1 MAASHH
7 GQRFSRKDFVGMQN
21 NIARIRFRPAW
32 RGGPSP
38 TVVVLLLALVLGLVP
53 LSACE
58 RGDPLVEARSL
69 LRRGQTVESLE
80 ILRELIDEGRQDPEL
95 LFVYGRALMES
106 GQPSLAEWPLRE
118 AMRDDDWFERAAM
131 QLAHGA
137 IAGGNMDNAGELLGR
152 VLERNPE
159 NLEARMLLANAY
171 ARSPRHFTLALEEVD
186 RILERRPDEL
196 QAFQPRI
203 LAHLGLNQPE
213 EADAALAELGERI
226 EQGAGD
232 EAMRGWY
239 CATMAIFANDKGDEA
254 LARERWADCNERFPA
269 HPNVVARSVEFYDE
283 HREFERALEI
293 ARAAFE
299 IDPSPELG
307 FRNLVSQHLQALG
320 RRDEAEALL
329 REGTEV
335 EGQDARAQAWL
346 ALSEHYEQVGNYAAA
361 ADAVVQALEI
371 LRGRHG
377 PQPALL
383 FSLADLLILA
393 GEDERALALTDEM
406 TVAAHRALVLGR
418 VAQNR
423 GRHAEALEQYDEA
436 TRLWPDNPYALYH
449 AGRAALALGEVDAA
463 LERFR
468 SSARVSLSA
477 TDAVHQTAR
486 ILSAEGSWRSAH
498 ELLGQAQNELS
509 AEAELLRIELV
520 GRFQGPEAAW
530 KAAGRF
536 SSRHPARMGEAV
548 ARVVDLIGRVQGAEA
563 AWTRIAPVVDD
574 AIRPRQRVAVLEAAL
589 RWAPADERERVAE
602 AIAELVA
609 ASPELAAVRALDARL
624 REDTGDR
631 KGAIARYREALER
644 QPDQPAALLG
654 LARLLVDREPGESRA
669 LLEQALAGDGLDA
682 DVFLGVLR
690 RLELDDGSERI
701 ELLGRALQVEP
712 TSGALAL
719 ELATRLEERD
729 ETDPRVL
736 ELARRAVRFRAGE
749 EAELL
754 LSRAR
759 GKPGP
764 HGGG

>member
-1 MAASHH
+1 
-7 GQRFSRKDFVGMQN
+7 MQN

-32 RGGPSP
+32 RGRLPS
-38 TVVVLLLALVLGLVP
+38 TLVVLLLAFVLGLVT
-53 LSACE
+53 LAGCD
-58 RGDPLVEARSL
+58 RGDPVAEARSL
-69 LRRGQTVESLE
+69 LRRGQTAESLE

-95 LFVYGRALMES
+95 LFVYGSALMES

-118 AMRDDDWFERAAM
+118 AMRDDVWFERAAM
-131 QLAHGA
+131 QLAHSA
-137 IAGGNMDNAGELLGR
+137 IAGGNIDNAGELLGR
-152 VLERNPE
+152 VLELNPE

-171 ARSPRHFTLALEEVD
+171 ARSPRHFSLALEEVD

-269 HPNVVARSVEFYDE
+269 HPNVVARSVEFYDAR
-283 HREFERALEI
+283 REFERALEI

-320 RRDEAEALL
+320 RNDEAEALL
-329 REGTEV
+329 QEGTQV
-335 EGQDARAQAWL
+335 EGPDARAQAWL
-346 ALSEHYEQVGNYAAA
+346 ALSEHHEQTGDYAAA
-361 ADAVVQALEI
+361 AEAVVQALEI

-377 PQPALL
+377 PQPTLL

-423 GRHAEALEQYDEA
+423 GRNAEALQQYDEA

-468 SSARVSLSA
+468 SSTRVSLSA
-477 TDAVHQTAR
+477 TDAAYQVAR

-498 ELLGQAQNELS
+498 EVLGQAQNELTP
-509 AEAELLRIELV
+509 EAELLRVELV
-520 GRFQGPEAAW
+520 GRLQGPEAAW

-536 SSRHPARMGEAV
+536 SSRHPARMGESV
-548 ARVVDLIGRVQGAEA
+548 ARVVDLIGRVKGSEA
-563 AWTRIAPVVDD
+563 AWARIAPVVDD
-574 AIRPRQRVAVLEAAL
+574 ALRPRARVAVLEAAL
-589 RWAPADERERVAE
+589 RWAPAEERERVAE
-602 AIAELVA
+602 AIAQLVA
-609 ASPELAAVRALDARL
+609 AHPELAAVHALDARL
-624 REDTGDR
+624 REDADDR
-631 KGAIARYREALER
+631 EGAIARYREALER
-644 QPDQPAALLG
+644 QPDHPGALLG
-654 LARLLVDREPGESRA
+654 LARLRADGDPGESRA
-669 LLEQALAGDGLDA
+669 LLERALAGDSLDA
-682 DVFLGVLR
+682 DAFLGVLR
-690 RLELDDGSERI
+690 RLDDGGERI
-701 ELLGRALQVEP
+701 ELLERALQLEP
-712 TSGALAL
+712 TSGILAL
-719 ELATRLEERD
+719 ELARRLEQRD
-729 ETDPRVL
+729 ETDPRIL

-749 EAELL
+749 EAEPL

-759 GKPGP
+759 GKMENPG
-764 HGGG
+764 G

>member
-1 MAASHH
+1 M
-7 GQRFSRKDFVGMQN
+7 
-21 NIARIRFRPAW
+21 
-32 RGGPSP
+32 
-38 TVVVLLLALVLGLVP
+38 
-53 LSACE
+53 
-58 RGDPLVEARSL
+58 

-95 LFVYGRALMES
+95 LFVYGSALLES

-118 AMRDDDWFERAAM
+118 AMRDDVWFERAAM
-131 QLAHGA
+131 QLARSS
-137 IAGGNMDNAGELLGR
+137 IAGGNIDNAGELLGQ
-152 VLERNPE
+152 VLERDPE
-159 NLEARMLLANAY
+159 NMEARMLLANAY
-171 ARSPRHFTLALEEVD
+171 ARSPRHYAQALEEVD

-203 LAHLGLNQPE
+203 LAHLGLNQPD

-239 CATMAIFANDKGDEA
+239 CATMAIFASDKGDEA
-254 LARERWADCNERFPA
+254 LARERWADCNERFPT

-283 HREFERALEI
+283 HRELERALEI
-293 ARAAFE
+293 AQAAFE

-335 EGQDARAQAWL
+335 EGLDARTQAWL
-346 ALSEHYEQVGNYAAA
+346 ALSEHYEQAGDYAAA

-406 TVAAHRALVLGR
+406 TVPAHRALVLGR

-423 GRHAEALEQYDEA
+423 GRNAEALRQYDEA

-449 AGRAALALGEVDAA
+449 AGRAALALGEIDAA

-468 SSARVSLSA
+468 SSTRVSLSA
-477 TDAVHQTAR
+477 TDAAYQAAR

-498 ELLGQAQNELS
+498 ELLGQARNELTP
-509 AEAELLRIELV
+509 EAELLRIELV
-520 GRFQGPEAAW
+520 GRLQGPKAAW

-536 SSRHPARMGEAV
+536 SSHHPARMGEAV
-548 ARVVDLIGRVQGAEA
+548 ARVVDLVGRVKGAEE
-563 AWTRIAPVVDD
+563 AWARVAPVVDE
-574 AIRPRQRVAVLEAAL
+574 ALRPRPRVAVLEAAL
-589 RWAPADERERVAE
+589 RWAPADEREPVSE

-609 ASPELAAVRALDARL
+609 ANPELAAVHALDAQL
-624 REDTGDR
+624 REESGDR
-631 KGAIARYREALER
+631 EGAIVRYRDALER
-644 QPDQPAALLG
+644 QPDQPVALLG
-654 LARLLVDREPGESRA
+654 LARLLADRDPGESRV
-669 LLEQALAGDGLDA
+669 LLERALAGNSLDA
-682 DVFLGVLR
+682 DAFLGVVR
-690 RLELDDGSERI
+690 QLDDESERT
-701 ELLGRALQVEP
+701 ELLGRALRIEP
-712 TSGALAL
+712 TSGVLAL
-719 ELATRLEERD
+719 ELAMRLEERD
-729 ETDPRVL
+729 ETDPRVV

-759 GKPGP
+759 GNAVSPG
-764 HGGG
+764 G